1 MPEQVNAAAPEH
13 QNDEY
18 HVASFVAHAIADSIE
33 EVSSEILNLPGAEIH
48 ATSEVGKIVF
58 TIEST
63 SQKSIGRYID
73 HVRHHKG
80 LLSLSPVYH
89 QFLNEEQQVENE
101 KQTNQAH
108 NNQAQNE
115 Q

>member
-1 MPEQVNAAAPEH
+1 MRMSKFMPEQQSNTAEC

-18 HVASFVAHAIADSIE
+18 HVASFVAHAMADSIE

-89 QFLNEEQQVENE
+89 QFLNEEH
-101 KQTNQAH
+101 QAQS
-108 NNQAQNE
+108 NQAQNE